1 MPTDI
6 FCRLCGGACQLPALL
21 SYPESPRSAQGFLDS
36 PQQADEVV
44 DLHIYQCGDCGLVQ
58 HNLEPVSYYRDVIR
72 AIAFS
77 QEMAQYRLGQL
88 SRWIVQFELTDK
100 KILEIGSGKG
110 EYLELLARSGAT
122 KCSGLEHASSS
133 VAFAKARGVDVRLG
147 YLGPNFV
154 NPWPFEF
161 DAFAI
166 FSFMEHWPDL
176 RGSLSALRGIL
187 KDGAQGLVEVPNFD
201 FVLANG
207 LYSEF
212 TVDHIFYFDQ
222 TTLRTVLEMCGFE
235 VIEISSVWHDYILSA
250 QVRKR
255 KSFDT
260 ERFLMKQERIVR
272 ELNAFVDLFAPDDVV
287 VWGAGHQALAVMS
300 LAHIQGR
307 VSHVVDSAN
316 FKQNKYTPGTRLLI
330 KAPDSLLVDC
340 PKAVVIMAAAYSDEV
355 LVTLSQRYPSIE
367 NVAMLRENSLEVVKG
382 GN

>member
-1 MPTDI
+1 MSNNI
-6 FCRLCGGACQLPALL
+6 SCRLCGGTCHLPALL

-36 PQQADEVV
+36 PLDVDEVV
-44 DLHIYQCGDCGLVQ
+44 DLLIYQCGDCGLVQ
-58 HNLEPVSYYRDVIR
+58 HSLKPVSYYRDVIR

-77 QEMAQYRLGQL
+77 PEMAQYRLDQL
-88 SRWIVQFELTDK
+88 SRWITQLALTDK
-100 KILEIGSGKG
+100 RILEIGSGKG

-133 VAFAKARGVDVRLG
+133 VAFAQARGLDVRPG
-147 YLGPNFV
+147 YLGPDLV

-161 DAFAI
+161 EAFAI

-176 RGSLSALRGIL
+176 RGSLSALRSLL
-187 KDGAQGLVEVPNFD
+187 KDGANGLIEVPSFD